1 MKMSTKNLVLSG
13 LFIALGLYLPFLTA
27 QIPSIGSKLLPMH
40 IPILISGFV
49 LGWPYGLL
57 IGLITPI
64 LRSLLFGMPPM
75 MPTAVAMSFEL
86 ATYGAVTGFLYK
98 LLPKKDIFT
107 ITTLLMSMIAGRIIW
122 GTASYFIF
130 GLSERVFTWQL
141 FVTNGFINAIPGI
154 ILQIIIIPPLI
165 IALRKTSLI
174 RTATT

>member
-1 MKMSTKNLVLSG
+1 MSTRKLVLSG

-40 IPILISGFV
+40 IPVLISGFV

-64 LRSLLFGMPPM
+64 TRSLLFGMPPM

-86 ATYGAVTGFLYK
+86 AAYGAVTGFLYK
-98 LLPKKDIFT
+98 LLPKKEAFT
-107 ITTLLMSMIAGRIIW
+107 AVSLLVAMLVGRIVW
-122 GTASYFIF
+122 GSASYFIF
-130 GLSERVFTWQL
+130 GLSGKTFTWKL

-154 ILQIIIIPPLI
+154 TLQILIIPVII
-165 IALRKTSLI
+165 IALRKAKLI
-174 RTATT
+174 QNV